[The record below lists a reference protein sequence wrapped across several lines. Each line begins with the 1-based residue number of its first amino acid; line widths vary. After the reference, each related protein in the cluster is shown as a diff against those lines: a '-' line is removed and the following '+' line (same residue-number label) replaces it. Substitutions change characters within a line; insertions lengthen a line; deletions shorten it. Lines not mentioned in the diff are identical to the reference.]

1 MAPLPFL
8 PGTLPTIVA
17 LYQSLVQTVA
27 CAGDS
32 FEGREPQNLF
42 YFTSVLI
49 TDSEPQSSTTPSTSA
64 PKMAYLFYTFV
75 FLFLVVATG
84 NYISTR
90 IYCHTI
96 SNTASALYATRNVWK
111 PYAPP
116 IPYLTAPGEIPDW
129 AYNIYDRIMAYI
141 DRWRYSALPSSFQN
155 EAEQGFHSSNFD
167 IAENIEGEDSRSGLS
182 GQQKAEIYGI
192 MRRQGVTFDEARRL
206 YTERQFAAAG
216 IGPDGRPLDR
226 KAVVFS

>member
-1 MAPLPFL
+1 
-8 PGTLPTIVA
+8 
-17 LYQSLVQTVA
+17 
-27 CAGDS
+27 
-32 FEGREPQNLF
+32 
-42 YFTSVLI
+42 
-49 TDSEPQSSTTPSTSA
+49 
-64 PKMAYLFYTFV
+64 MAYLFYTFV
-75 FLFLVVATG
+75 FFFLIVATG
-84 NYISTR
+84 IPLLPSVLTPLLTNSI
-90 IYCHTI
+90 
-96 SNTASALYATRNVWK
+96 ALYATRNTWK

-129 AYNIYDRIMAYI
+129 AYNIYDRINAYI

-206 YTERQFAAAG
+206 FTERQFAAAG

>member
-1 MAPLPFL
+1 
-8 PGTLPTIVA
+8 
-17 LYQSLVQTVA
+17 
-27 CAGDS
+27 
-32 FEGREPQNLF
+32 
-42 YFTSVLI
+42 
-49 TDSEPQSSTTPSTSA
+49 
-64 PKMAYLFYTFV
+64 MAYLFYTFV
-75 FLFLVVATG
+75 FFFLIVATG
-84 NYISTR
+84 MDSLYIGRDT
-90 IYCHTI
+90 
-96 SNTASALYATRNVWK
+96 TAKICTALYATRNTWK

-129 AYNIYDRIMAYI
+129 AYNIYDRINAYI

-167 IAENIEGEDSRSGLS
+167 ISENIEGEDSRSGLS
-182 GQQKAEIYGI
+182 GQQKAEVYGI

-206 YTERQFAAAG
+206 FTERQFAAAG